1 MPRFLAAILLAS
13 ALRAQAPVSEVK
25 DPLGRSTPQEAV
37 FHFLE
42 ACHARDYSKA
52 LYYLD
57 LRRMPPADRVKQGPD
72 LARQLEDLLDDTTF
86 EITTLSRDPDGDQ
99 SDGLSPAFERLA
111 AFHVDGQTLELQLE
125 RVELRHGFPV
135 WLVSADSVAIIPKAH
150 QAVAESPFEKK
161 LPQKLVT
168 FEIFDTPV

>member
-57 LRRMPPADRVKQGPD
+57 LRRLPAAERAKAGPE
-72 LARQLEDLLDDTTF
+72 LARQLEDLLDDTPF
-86 EITTLSRDPDGDQ
+86 EITTLSRDPEGDQ
-99 SDGLSPAFERLA
+99 ADGLAPALDRLA
-111 AFHVDGQTLELQLE
+111 SFQVDG
-125 RVELRHGFPV
+125 
-135 WLVSADSVAIIPKAH
+135 
-150 QAVAESPFEKK
+150 
-161 LPQKLVT
+161 
-168 FEIFDTPV
+168 